1 MQLSGSNQETV
12 IVASVPPNPAL
23 CVCSGTVTL
32 PENAV
37 SDGVNSVV
45 LTDPVGAAAVPAKS
59 ALRAAA
65 VPLND
70 AVG

>member
-12 IVASVPPNPAL
+12 IVASVPPNPASW
-23 CVCSGTVTL
+23 VCDGTVTL

-45 LTDPVGAAAVPAKS
+45 LTDPVGATADPAKS